1 MAKRP
6 PTEGGGGGA
15 ADDVGGPSPVTPA
28 KTPAARRRRATRGA
42 AVAAAGHH
50 LETEHHRSAGGLV
63 VRRDQVLLIST
74 QKGRRWQL
82 PKGHIEAGE
91 TPEET
96 AVREVREETGVTGR
110 VVAALPEVEYWY
122 VEKGKL
128 RVHKR
133 VDYFLLE
140 YESGDAAD
148 FDAGEVSGADW
159 FSWDEGLAKL
169 SFENERRVAEKAR
182 QLAGS
187 PAPVLT

>member
-6 PTEGGGGGA
+6 PTDA
-15 ADDVGGPSPVTPA
+15 ARTDPA
-28 KTPAARRRRATRGA
+28 RRSRPPAPAAA
-42 AVAAAGHH
+42 APPPPPPVSR

-63 VRRDQVLLIST
+63 IRGAAILLIST
-74 QKGRRWQL
+74 RAGKRWQL

-91 TPEET
+91 TAEQA

-122 VEKGKL
+122 FEKGKQ

-140 YESGDAAD
+140 YERGDAAD
-148 FDAGEVSGADW
+148 FDPGEVSGTGW
-159 FSWDEGLAKL
+159 FGWDEGLAKL
-169 SFENERRVAEKAR
+169 SFENERRVAEQAR
-182 QLAGS
+182 QLAGRLA
-187 PAPVLT
+187 PAVT